1 MSQNNDDQ
9 KRSGSIYDAIQF
21 GTDFV
26 VVGREITEAE
36 NPEGVLKK
44 IESLIV

>member
-1 MSQNNDDQ
+1 MMIKKEWGQ
-9 KRSGSIYDAIQF
+9 YDAIQF

-26 VVGREITEAE
+26 VVGREITQAK
-36 NPEGVLKK
+36 NPKEVLKK

>member
-1 MSQNNDDQ
+1 MLQDIDDQ
-9 KRSGSIYDAIQF
+9 KRTGSIYDAIQY

-26 VVGREITEAE
+26 VVGREITQAK
-36 NPEGVLKK
+36 NPEVVLKK